1 MRDWRGSG
9 SSPGLHNRWGT
20 KTTRGHMLNTTLGVC
35 CNRGDKHEVGAQIL
49 NGGAGH
55 QWPPAGDDPGD
66 IVCCVD
72 TELLYIANLRPTHPV
87 AYAEKF

>member
-1 MRDWRGSG
+1 MQQ
-9 SSPGLHNRWGT
+9 PGGQTWNGR
-20 KTTRGHMLNTTLGVC
+20 
-35 CNRGDKHEVGAQIL
+35 AQIL

-87 AYAEKF
+87 AYAENFWGEGQVSSQSRDVTNQL